1 MLEHKLGF
9 RGAALVAFGLI
20 WLGLILL
27 LLVIPGEIMEMRR
40 DVSKPRTR
48 FSEVDGYLKVGFD
61 LLSSYPIDSPDDME
75 DMNTRR
81 DDLNSDPFEPKVKA
95 RKKQQVVPEFIR
107 ALDGRKVMVEG
118 FMIPM
123 LSEKYRVLSFIL
135 AQSQMTCCFG
145 IAPKLN
151 QWIDVTMEKGKSTE
165 WKMDVP
171 ITIFGTL
178 SVGTKYDR
186 QNKGWCLYRMVSDKV
201 GIPSEKAWFY

>member
-1 MLEHKLGF
+1 MPGNGPGF
-9 RGAALVAFGLI
+9 RGAAFGTFSLV
-20 WLGLILL
+20 WMGLILL
-27 LLVIPGEIMEMRR
+27 LLVIPGEVMEMKS
-40 DVSKPRTR
+40 DGFKPMTR
-48 FSEVDGYLKVGFD
+48 FPESDGYLKVGFD
-61 LLSSYPIDSPDDME
+61 LLSSYTIDSPDETD

-81 DDLNSDPFEPKVKA
+81 DDLNSDPFEPKETVRNK
-95 RKKQQVVPEFIR
+95 RQEVPESIR

-135 AQSQMTCCFG
+135 AQSQMTCCYG

-171 ITIFGTL
+171 ITVFGTL
-178 SVGTKYDR
+178 SVGAKYDHA
-186 QNKGWCLYRMVSDKV
+186 NKGWCLYRMVSDKV
-201 GIPSEKAWFY
+201 GIPTDKPWFN